1 MDRGADS
8 ATLAQINADQ
18 CIPVNLLEIH
28 WDDQIS
34 RISDFNQTVT
44 HNSNDYTAMGHF
56 LAFSDIEETSE
67 LMTGTLTGSLSGVDK
82 TFISLFLSENYID
95 RQIDLYKGF
104 LDSSLTLVSDPLLI
118 FSGRMH
124 KPVIQENPDEGT
136 CTLAIEAASHWVDF
150 ERRSGRHTNHAEQQ
164 VWFAG
169 DKGFEF
175 ASEVM
180 KDIPWGRNT

>member
-1 MDRGADS
+1 
-8 ATLAQINADQ
+8 
-18 CIPVNLLEIH
+18 
-28 WDDQIS
+28 
-34 RISDFNQTVT
+34 
-44 HNSNDYTAMGHF
+44 
-56 LAFSDIEETSE
+56 
-67 LMTGTLTGSLSGVDK
+67 
-82 TFISLFLSENYID
+82 
-95 RQIDLYKGF
+95 
-104 LDSSLTLVSDPLLI
+104 
-118 FSGRMH
+118 MH

-180 KDIPWGRNT
+180 KDIPWGRK